1 MKPATRLESDVGRTR
16 RIMKGD
22 ILDAAERVI
31 VRLGAAGL
39 SIDAVAQEAGV
50 SKATVVYDHKSK
62 TALLEALIDR
72 LVSKEVER
80 TETSV
85 REHASSPHPELFGRI
100 AAAVPM
106 LSEADKA
113 VAMAISASVSS
124 EEKLQERMREWTTT
138 DLKAMAEG
146 QKPEAALMAY
156 LALTGF
162 YCIEIFE
169 SHTWSETERNE
180 ILDGI
185 RTIYNSY
192 PDE

>member
-72 LVSKEVER
+72 LVSKELER